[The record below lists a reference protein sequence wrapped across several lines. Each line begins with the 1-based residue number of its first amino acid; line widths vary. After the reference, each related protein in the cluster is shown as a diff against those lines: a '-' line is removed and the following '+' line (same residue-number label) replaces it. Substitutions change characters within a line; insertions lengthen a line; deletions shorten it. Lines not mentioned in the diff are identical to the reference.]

1 MRKNKKKHDRWV
13 VTWSNAYD
21 SSITSAN
28 EAVLVAFGDLG
39 DALSN
44 FGLDVGANIF
54 KVEDTYTGN
63 VTVISLYDA
72 YLGSNNTINT
82 TVVNVDQSVNISPT
96 INIYHEDN

>member
-13 VTWSNAYD
+13 VTWTNAYD
-21 SSITSAN
+21 SSITSAD
-28 EAVLVAFGDLG
+28 EAVMVAFGDLG
-39 DALSN
+39 DVLSN

-72 YLGSNNTINT
+72 YLGSSNTINT
-82 TVVNVDQSVNISPT
+82 TVVNVDQSINYSPT
-96 INIYHEDN
+96 ININTLDN